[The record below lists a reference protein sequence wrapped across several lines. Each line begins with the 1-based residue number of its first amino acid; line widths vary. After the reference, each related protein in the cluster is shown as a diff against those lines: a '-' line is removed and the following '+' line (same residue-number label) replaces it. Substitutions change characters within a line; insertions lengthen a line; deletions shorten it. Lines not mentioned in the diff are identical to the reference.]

1 MEVTVEGEL
10 IRPEELEVPNQWFTS
25 RKSKIVPLES
35 ITRESD
41 QSRAPTKAMGRKMA
55 LKSIERRQMRM
66 PTEATKIVLRPR
78 GGLTKLIQYGT
89 AHLGD
94 VIKAAAGIDPKEEGD
109 DIFSP
114 NLKQQS
120 ILVGTTC
127 EKRKLKYACI
137 KQIMLDGE
145 CVETSAYVA
154 TPEDCG
160 KGVIY
165 DIPLFYTIE
174 DIKTRLDRR
183 DNPKILGVRR
193 LGKESKAVMLLF
205 EENTVPRWILFGGVP
220 LRCQLY
226 KKKFEICT
234 ACGRLGHRDD
244 VCPDPKNVRCRGC
257 GLERPPKDHSC
268 EPKCQLCG
276 KGHILGDKK
285 CREIFRT
292 PYVVKKKQWE
302 RKQRQ
307 TDSSERQ
314 SRPRELKLEKGYK
327 VRDESFPRLDTRNPV
342 EPRGRS
348 GSRANSRGRSQSRG
362 RSSSRGLAN
371 PRKRGWSQE
380 RKGVSFAKAVTQ
392 DKEDKR
398 ADEIDQLKKMVEKLS
413 GIVESQ
419 KVEIQNLKKNQGPP
433 TPPPPQPRPVAP
445 EPPSSEGKMVTEA
458 TLPPP
463 LKRKFQDA
471 DPGQTLEGRMMK
483 LENTLDEFIIN
494 MNTQVPAIL
503 GAIQKQAEAIQK
515 QAEVSQKLRTE
526 LVANNI
532 WQQNIE
538 HVVSKLQNSQSC

>member
-1 MEVTVEGEL
+1 
-10 IRPEELEVPNQWFTS
+10 
-25 RKSKIVPLES
+25 
-35 ITRESD
+35 
-41 QSRAPTKAMGRKMA
+41 MGRKMA

-114 NLKQQS
+114 NFKQQS

-145 CVETSAYVA
+145 CVETSAY
-154 TPEDCG
+154 
-160 KGVIY
+160 
-165 DIPLFYTIE
+165 
-174 DIKTRLDRR
+174 
-183 DNPKILGVRR
+183 ILGVRR

-234 ACGRLGHRDD
+234 ACGHLGHRDD

-327 VRDESFPRLDTRNPV
+327 VRDKSFPRLDTRNPV

-419 KVEIQNLKKNQGPP
+419 KVEIQNLKKKQGPP

-471 DPGQTLEGRMMK
+471 DSGQTLEVRTLSSSSASSDWLKRPPGHKTSWPASKAVPPASPAWCRGGR
-483 LENTLDEFIIN
+483 EN
-494 MNTQVPAIL
+494 
-503 GAIQKQAEAIQK
+503 
-515 QAEVSQKLRTE
+515 
-526 LVANNI
+526 ANSVG
-532 WQQNIE
+532 Q
-538 HVVSKLQNSQSC
+538 

>member
-1 MEVTVEGEL
+1 PTELTESAAALPGVNRRSPSKNLNMEVTVEGEL

-226 KKKFEICT
+226 KKKFEICP

-244 VCPDPKNVRCRGC
+244 VCTDPKNV
-257 GLERPPKDHSC
+257 RPPKDHSC
-268 EPKCQLCG
+268 EPKCRLCG

-327 VRDESFPRLDTRNPV
+327 IGYKESGGTQRPIRL
-342 EPRGRS
+342 
-348 GSRANSRGRSQSRG
+348 
-362 RSSSRGLAN
+362 
-371 PRKRGWSQE
+371 
-380 RKGVSFAKAVTQ
+380 
-392 DKEDKR
+392 
-398 ADEIDQLKKMVEKLS
+398 
-413 GIVESQ
+413 
-419 KVEIQNLKKNQGPP
+419 
-433 TPPPPQPRPVAP
+433 
-445 EPPSSEGKMVTEA
+445 
-458 TLPPP
+458 
-463 LKRKFQDA
+463 
-471 DPGQTLEGRMMK
+471 PGQLQGKKPVQGAFQLQRPGQPTKTRLE
-483 LENTLDEFIIN
+483 
-494 MNTQVPAIL
+494 P
-503 GAIQKQAEAIQK
+503 GAHGPWPRSRRQARAK
-515 QAEVSQKLRTE
+515 WLPRRPSHPR
-526 LVANNI
+526 
-532 WQQNIE
+532 
-538 HVVSKLQNSQSC
+538 

>member
-66 PTEATKIVLRPR
+66 PTEAAKIVLRPR

-314 SRPRELKLEKGYK
+314 SRPREPKPEKGYK

-392 DKEDKR
+392 AKEDKR

-419 KVEIQNLKKNQGPP
+419 KVEIQN
-433 TPPPPQPRPVAP
+433 
-445 EPPSSEGKMVTEA
+445 
-458 TLPPP
+458 
-463 LKRKFQDA
+463 
-471 DPGQTLEGRMMK
+471 
-483 LENTLDEFIIN
+483 
-494 MNTQVPAIL
+494 
-503 GAIQKQAEAIQK
+503 
-515 QAEVSQKLRTE
+515 
-526 LVANNI
+526 
-532 WQQNIE
+532 
-538 HVVSKLQNSQSC
+538 